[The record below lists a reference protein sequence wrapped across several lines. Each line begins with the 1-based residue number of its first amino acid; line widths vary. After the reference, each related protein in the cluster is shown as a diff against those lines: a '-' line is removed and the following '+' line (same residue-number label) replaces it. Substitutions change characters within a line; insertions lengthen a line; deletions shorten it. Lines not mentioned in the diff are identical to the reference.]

1 MTIADGKSAVVDIWI
16 ALCDE
21 EELTSGYLLKW
32 LAVLWGPEASGSR
45 GKTCQKLWSKIFF
58 GFSSYN
64 HHGVGS
70 WPAYWSHSR
79 LKAGC
84 DRALYRGHIIFW
96 ECSQA
101 SILSNTCYIKA
112 TSSNPRQYTIC
123 YSTNWLSF
131 KPSLIT
137 SKSLGDGLLFEN
149 TCFFGNCANPAWCTE
164 VNNTELSVEIYLW
177 VCFCLVFFSKNVP
190 WSVLEKSPSTV
201 QLEVIRK
208 IFLVSVSEEVRRHCI
223 STSPTCRDE
232 FHHGHP
238 GKTLLLQSWCFLIQ
252 NKCMWSLF

>member
-1 MTIADGKSAVVDIWI
+1 MLELRISAVVTRRNSSFKYLKFISAWTYSVNSHCRYLKLEWWTSVMTIADGKSAVVDIWI

-21 EELTSGYLLKW
+21 EELTYRYLLKW
-32 LAVLWGPEASGSR
+32 LAVLWGPEASSSR

-101 SILSNTCYIKA
+101 SILSNPCYIKA
-112 TSSNPRQYTIC
+112 ASPNPRQYTIC

-149 TCFFGNCANPAWCTE
+149 TCFFGNCANPVWCTE

-177 VCFCLVFFSKNVP
+177 VCFWFFFQQKCSLKRFGKESKY
-190 WSVLEKSPSTV
+190 ST
-201 QLEVIRK
+201 IGG
-208 IFLVSVSEEVRRHCI
+208 
-223 STSPTCRDE
+223 D
-232 FHHGHP
+232 
-238 GKTLLLQSWCFLIQ
+238 
-252 NKCMWSLF
+252 